1 MERCV
6 GKLRDAQDGWEP
18 WEVRREAGT
27 GRPSGPPGGASPAKA
42 LTAEFPACRTVRG
55 STSAALSH
63 PTYGTSLRQPLP
75 SDTSASSLPT

>member
-42 LTAEFPACRTVRG
+42 LTADSQPAG
-55 STSAALSH
+55 
-63 PTYGTSLRQPLP
+63 Q
-75 SDTSASSLPT
+75 